1 MKYQYKIVSGDDKSY
16 FEERVSRLMEE
27 GWELV
32 GGVAVSSYREDY
44 KGNKMYDHYFQA
56 MKKVEVEKD

>member
-1 MKYQYKIVSGDDKSY
+1 MKYNYKIVSSDNKTY

-32 GGVAVSSYREDY
+32 GGVAVSSYREEY
-44 KGNKMYDHYFQA
+44 KKNQMFDHYYQA
-56 MKKVEVEKD
+56 MKRTEKD